1 MFFDGLKNFPFEDDD
16 IDFDSKLTSKEKKY
30 RKSKVKKMMKMA
42 ILSGEIMLQ
51 SGGET
56 YRVEDTII
64 RLCRAV
70 KEINYVDV
78 FVIPTGIFLTI
89 GYDNNINT
97 LIKRTKIQSIDL
109 TKISLVNQFSRE
121 FVTTDLSIDQGTV
134 VLKKIQRQKPYSLFV
149 RSILG
154 GGFVSGFS
162 ALLNGGFLQDF
173 LGAFF
178 VSAAVVILRD
188 FFNYKLNVISYVKD
202 FFGAF
207 FSTILAIA
215 FVGVGIGSSIDVMI
229 IGSIMPLLPGLA
241 TTNATRDSIS
251 GDFLSGMSRG
261 IEAILCAL
269 SIALGVGVV
278 LHYYNMFF

>member
-1 MFFDGLKNFPFEDDD
+1 MFYDELKNFPFEDDTD
-16 IDFDSKLTSKEKKY
+16 LDLELTKEEKNY
-30 RKSKVKKMMKMA
+30 RKSKVKNMMKMA

-56 YRVEDTII
+56 YRVEDTIV
-64 RLCRAV
+64 RLCKAV

-89 GYDNNINT
+89 GYDNNVNT

-121 FVTTDLSIDQGTV
+121 FVTTNLSVEQGTV
-134 VLKKIQRQKPYSLFV
+134 ILNKIRRQKPYSLFV

-178 VSAAVVILRD
+178 VSAIAVVIREFL
-188 FFNYKLNVISYVKD
+188 NYKLSVISYVKD

-207 FSTILAIA
+207 FSTIFAIA
-215 FVGVGIGSSIDVMI
+215 FVGVGIGSSTNIMI

-278 LHYYNMFF
+278 LHYYNLLF